1 MAEANP
7 PADNTS
13 FTEVELK
20 MMRDVIRYIDT
31 NQVQKIFRILGAEQG
46 LTIDAPV
53 SHIGGMT
60 ATMHASAV
68 AGNTVMQALLERGPD
83 LARQDSTGRTA
94 LHYACRAGN
103 HKTVRILLGMVS
115 AEVRELRT
123 NGGITPLMSAVQSGD
138 IDVVNQCLTAGCNPL
153 AEDLLG

>member
-7 PADNTS
+7 GSGDSNNTQ

-31 NQVQKIFRILGAEQG
+31 NQVQKIFRILGADQG

-68 AGNTVMQALLERGPD
+68 AGNTVM
-83 LARQDSTGRTA
+83 
-94 LHYACRAGN
+94 
-103 HKTVRILLGMVS
+103 
-115 AEVRELRT
+115 
-123 NGGITPLMSAVQSGD
+123 
-138 IDVVNQCLTAGCNPL
+138 
-153 AEDLLG
+153 